1 MFGNGDRMSLGWK
14 HMQTIWKHQ
23 LNKFK
28 KQLHYQSSCCTERSV
43 IWTPGL
49 FNSGVRFWQQH
60 ITTIGVDRW
69 LCWPFIILHLW
80 NILEF
85 LESMTNQ
92 NWLVV
97 DLPLWKILVNWDDY
111 SQYMESHK
119 IHVPDH
125 QPVYTYYT
133 LYNHI
138 YNQTTNQRITW
149 NHRVF
154 NPVTIASSLAW
165 DAQITSAGW
174 GLPVAGAA

>member
-1 MFGNGDRMSLGWK
+1 MVTWYVSWCSLFLPFWGGPRTACTLKLCEAFCFTRSRSKSNSVTSTVTSQVLCGFYAYIEIDIDIDR
-14 HMQTIWKHQ
+14 
-23 LNKFK
+23 
-28 KQLHYQSSCCTERSV
+28 C
-43 IWTPGL
+43 
-49 FNSGVRFWQQH
+49 
-60 ITTIGVDRW
+60 
-69 LCWPFIILHLW
+69 III
-80 NILEF
+80 NI
-85 LESMTNQ
+85 
-92 NWLVV
+92 WLVV
-97 DLPLWKILVNWDDY
+97 YLPLWKILVNWDDY

-125 QPVYTYYT
+125 LPVYTYYT